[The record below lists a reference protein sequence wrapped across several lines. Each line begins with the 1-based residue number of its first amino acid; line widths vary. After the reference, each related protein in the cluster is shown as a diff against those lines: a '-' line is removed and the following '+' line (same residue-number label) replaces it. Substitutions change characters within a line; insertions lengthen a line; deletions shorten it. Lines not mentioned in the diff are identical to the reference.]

1 MMRRHGFT
9 VVEVLVVISVISLL
23 TAIFLPC
30 LSRSKQ
36 QGLAVVCLSNLR
48 QMVIAADIYA
58 TDNQSFYPLAGVIDF
73 SNLSRQREWDYFK
86 VFENGSL
93 KECKGGF
100 LWQGKSAPE
109 IHQCPVFRGSSNSAG
124 DPYTGYNYNASYIG
138 GFITKV
144 NGIKLGKDSSKIT
157 SVRKP
162 SRCAIFG
169 DGEFTLGANKYM
181 RSPSAG
187 KLDKDFGNSYR
198 YAGTQGY
205 RHLGKT
211 NIGYC
216 DGSVR
221 AVRELYTETKSKK
234 IIEEYNRDN
243 KNKVGFL
250 SPDNRAYDIGW

>member
-1 MMRRHGFT
+1 MTRRDGFT
-9 VVEVLVVISVISLL
+9 VIEVLVVISMISLL
-23 TAIFLPC
+23 VAILLPC
-30 LSRSKQ
+30 LSKSKQ
-36 QGLAVVCLSNLR
+36 QSLSIVCLSNLR

-58 TDNQSFYPLAGVIDF
+58 TNNDSFYPLAGIMDF
-73 SNLSRQREWDYFK
+73 NDLSRQYEWDYFK

-93 KECKGGF
+93 KDCKGGF
-100 LWQGKSAPE
+100 LWQGKSLLE
-109 IHQCPVFRGSSNSAG
+109 IHQCPVFRGSANSLG

-138 GFITKV
+138 GFITRI
-144 NGIKLGKDSSKIT
+144 NGIKLGNNSSKVT

-187 KLDKDFGNSYR
+187 RLDKDFGNSNR

-211 NIGYC
+211 NVGYC
-216 DGSVR
+216 DGSARTVQR
-221 AVRELYTETKSKK
+221 LYSETKSKK
-234 IIEEYNRDN
+234 LIEEYNREH

-250 SPDNRAYDIGW
+250 SADNSAYDIE

>member
-1 MMRRHGFT
+1 MTRRRGFT
-9 VVEVLVVISVISLL
+9 VVELLVVISVILLL
-23 TAIFLPC
+23 TGILLPC

-36 QGLAVVCLSNLR
+36 QGLGVVCLSNLR
-48 QMVIAADIYA
+48 QMAIAADIYA
-58 TDNQSFYPLAGVIDF
+58 TGNEDFYPLAAVLDF
-73 SNLSRQREWDYFK
+73 GDLSRQYEWDYFK
-86 VFENGSL
+86 VFENGIL

-100 LWQGKSAPE
+100 LWQGKSAPQ
-109 IHQCPVFRGSSNSAG
+109 IHQCPVFSGRANSAG

-144 NGIKLGKDSSKIT
+144 NGMKLGNNSNKIT

-187 KLDKDFGNSYR
+187 RLDKDFGNSYR

-211 NIGYC
+211 NVGYC
-216 DGSVR
+216 DGSAR
-221 AVRELYTETKSKK
+221 TVRELYTETKSKK
-234 IIEEYNRDN
+234 IIEEYNREN

-250 SPDNRAYDIGW
+250 SADNSAYDIE

>member
-1 MMRRHGFT
+1 MTQRRGFT

-23 TAIFLPC
+23 MAILLPC
-30 LSRSKQ
+30 LSMSKQ
-36 QGLAVVCLSNLR
+36 QGLGVVCLSNLR
-48 QMVIAADIYA
+48 QMVIAADVYA
-58 TDNQSFYPLAGVIDF
+58 TGNDSFYPLTAVLDF
-73 SNLSRQREWDYFK
+73 GDLSRQYEWDYFK

-100 LWQGKSAPE
+100 LWQGKATLE
-109 IHQCPVFRGSSNSAG
+109 IHQCPIFRGSSNSAG

-144 NGIKLGKDSSKIT
+144 NGMKLGYNSSKIT

-169 DGEFTLGANKYM
+169 DGEFMLGANKYM
-181 RSPSAG
+181 RSPLAG
-187 KLDKDFGNSYR
+187 RLDKDFGDSYR

-211 NIGYC
+211 NVGYC
-216 DGSVR
+216 DGSAR

-234 IIEEYNRDN
+234 LIEEYNRDK

-250 SPDNRAYDIGW
+250 SADNSAYDIE

>member
-1 MMRRHGFT
+1 MIQRRGFT

-23 TAIFLPC
+23 TAIALPC
-30 LSRSKQ
+30 LSRSRQ
-36 QGLAVVCLSNLR
+36 QGLGVVCLSNLR

-58 TDNQSFYPLAGVIDF
+58 TGNDSFYPLAGAMDF
-73 SNLSRQREWDYFK
+73 GDLSRQYEWDYFK

-100 LWQGKSAPE
+100 LWQGKTTLE
-109 IHQCPVFRGSSNSAG
+109 IHQCPIFRGSANSAG

-138 GFITKV
+138 GFIMIV
-144 NGIKLGKDSSKIT
+144 NGIKVGNNSSKIT

-187 KLDKDFGNSYR
+187 RLDKSFGDGNR

-205 RHLGKT
+205 RHLGRT
-211 NIGYC
+211 NVGYC
-216 DGSVR
+216 DGSAR
-221 AVRELYTETKSKK
+221 AVRELYTQTKSKK
-234 IIEEYNRDN
+234 IIEEYNEDS

-250 SPDNRAYDIGW
+250 SADNKAYDIE